1 MIRNSIVLAL
11 LAVILTDLSATSARA
26 QTCAALS
33 AADVEKL
40 TGTHVQDVP
49 FGSKPGAGGRCAN
62 FATDNGRLFL
72 GVSPIASTAE
82 YAAAVAAVPEAIY
95 PQRESLHDIGDE
107 AVLMKGGNG
116 MLRYLIARK
125 GGRGV
130 ILFPFGPQPDDTRLK
145 QLATLALSR

>member
-1 MIRNSIVLAL
+1 MRKSAVLAVL
-11 LAVILTDLSATSARA
+11 TFILIDLSAVSALA
-26 QTCAALS
+26 QTCTLLT

-49 FGSKPGAGGRCAN
+49 FDSKPGAGGRCAN

-72 GVSPIASTAE
+72 GVSPIAGTAE
-82 YAAAVAAVPEAIY
+82 YATAVAAVPEEIY
-95 PQRESLHDIGDE
+95 PQREALKDVGDE
-107 AVLMKGGNG
+107 AVLMKGSNG

-125 GGRGV
+125 GSHGV
-130 ILFPFGPQPDDTRLK
+130 ILFPFGRQLDDAKLK